1 VSSFCYIQL
10 LSCCAVF
17 LTISLTA
24 CDERRQPIES
34 IAPRVTPLPQDP
46 LVQVYFNQSESSTY
60 KEFYREQSRYGDNF
74 EQLIADVI
82 DGASSTVDVAVQEFR
97 LPKIALAMA
106 RRQGAGVKVRAIVE
120 NNYSRPWSNLTADE
134 VEQLPER
141 ERDRYNEFLKLA
153 DTDKDGKISQAER
166 NQGDALVILRNA
178 RIPIIDDTADG
189 SKGSNLMHHKFV
201 IIDGKTLIVTSAN
214 FTPSDVHGDFKAPLS
229 RGNANN
235 LLKIESGELA
245 GIFTQEFNIM
255 WGDGPEGK
263 PDSKF
268 GVKKPVRDV
277 RQVRVGDVNIA
288 VQFSPVTKRVPWEK
302 SSNGLI
308 SKTLENAKKSV
319 NLALFVFS
327 AQRLVNVLERNS
339 LRGVE
344 IRALIDPD
352 FAYRSYSEGLDMMG
366 IAWAENC
373 KFEPENRP
381 WQKPIQTIKVPNLP
395 MGDRL
400 HHKFGV
406 IDGKIVITGSHNWS
420 EAANYGNDE
429 TVLVVESERV
439 GAQFEREFE
448 RLYQGATFGLPN
460 PIAKKIQADNQSCQ
474 KPPLAKSN
482 VTSNV
487 TSTVTPAQPKLVNLN
502 TATQAELETLPGV
515 GPKLAQ
521 RIMLARKQQ
530 AFTSLEDLDRVSGVG
545 KSTLDRWRD
554 RVTW

>member
-1 VSSFCYIQL
+1 MSSVSYIQL

-24 CDERRQPIES
+24 CDEKAQLLEKLP
-34 IAPRVTPLPQDP
+34 PRMTPLPQDP
-46 LVQVYFNQSESSTY
+46 LVQVYFNQSESSSY

-74 EQLIADVI
+74 EQLIVDVI
-82 DGASSTVDVAVQEFR
+82 DEASSTLDVAVQEFR
-97 LPKIALAMA
+97 LPKIAQAIA
-106 RRQGAGVKVRAIVE
+106 RRQRAGVKVRAIVE

-141 ERDRYNEFLKLA
+141 ERDRYDEFLKLA
-153 DTDKDGKISQAER
+153 DTDQDGKISQKER
-166 NQGDALVILRNA
+166 SQGDALVILHKYK
-178 RIPIIDDTADG
+178 IPIIDDTADG
-189 SKGSNLMHHKFV
+189 SKGSNLMHHKF
-201 IIDGKTLIVTSAN
+201 IIVDGKTLIVTSAN
-214 FTPSDVHGDFKAPLS
+214 FTPSDIHGDFKSSLS

-235 LLKIESGELA
+235 LLKIESVELA
-245 GIFTQEFNIM
+245 RIFTQEFNIM
-255 WGDGPEGK
+255 WGDGPGGEN
-263 PDSKF
+263 DSKF

-277 RQVRVGDVNIA
+277 QEVQVGDVNIA
-288 VQFSPVTKRVPWEK
+288 VQFSPVAKNVPWEK

-308 SKTLENAKKSV
+308 SKTLETATKSV
-319 NLALFVFS
+319 DLALFVFS

-344 IRALIDPD
+344 VRGLIDRN
-352 FAYRSYSEGLDMMG
+352 FAYRSYSEGLDMIG
-366 IAWAENC
+366 VAWAENC

-381 WQKPIQTIKVPNLP
+381 WQKPIQTMKVPDLP
-395 MGDRL
+395 VGDLL

-406 IDGKIVITGSHNWS
+406 IDGKIIITGSHNWS
-420 EAANYGNDE
+420 EAANHGNDE
-429 TVLVVESERV
+429 TLLVIKSERV

-448 RLYQGATFGLPN
+448 RLYQNSAFGLPSA
-460 PIAKKIQADNQSCQ
+460 IAKKIQAENESCQ
-474 KPPLAKSN
+474 QKPLAK
-482 VTSNV
+482 
-487 TSTVTPAQPKLVNLN
+487 STVTPAKQKLVNLN

-521 RIMLARKQQ
+521 RIIVARKQQ